1 MSPLTLLLRSIKSRE
16 NCRKTWPGDPWG
28 GEAIILELTIL
39 DFFGDAFCM
48 FTNRTDSIF
57 CTVLTLPQAVN
68 MRPEWNDRIKDNA
81 FALSPEEV
89 IRRKRAFVS
98 KHNGECCFTMM
109 LKTLLP

>member
-1 MSPLTLLLRSIKSRE
+1 
-16 NCRKTWPGDPWG
+16 
-28 GEAIILELTIL
+28 
-39 DFFGDAFCM
+39 M